1 MNFSSPRRQSNA
13 KFSFFCFKIDRAG
26 TENWDKN
33 LRNCNFCLVLHGLR
47 CAQQFSLPLW
57 WINLTSRLW
66 KLDCM
71 KRRKKKRLEW
81 QDRVNGTC
89 MRWGR
94 RRLNEVEKEIIK
106 HAKLKAICIFFGY
119 NLNKINLL
127 RIYCK
132 KLIRNLFYEIF
143 HDFKLVWKV
152 SHLVI
157 FKVRW
162 KNLLHYFQGFYLA
175 FGHSKN

>member
-71 KRRKKKRLEW
+71 ERGERRRRLEW
-81 QDRVNGTC
+81 QDMHEEVKEKTIEWSQKRNHLTC
-89 MRWGR
+89 
-94 RRLNEVEKEIIK
+94 KIK
-106 HAKLKAICIFFGY
+106 SNLQLFFGY

-127 RIYCK
+127 RIF
-132 KLIRNLFYEIF
+132 LQQF
-143 HDFKLVWKV
+143 
-152 SHLVI
+152 
-157 FKVRW
+157 
-162 KNLLHYFQGFYLA
+162 
-175 FGHSKN
+175 

>member
-71 KRRKKKRLEW
+71 ERRKKKKTWMARHA
-81 QDRVNGTC
+81 
-89 MRWGR
+89 WGG
-94 RRLNEVEKEIIK
+94 EGEDDWM
-106 HAKLKAICIFFGY
+106 KLKKKSLNMQNLKQFATFFGY

-127 RIYCK
+127 KIFFATILIK
-132 KLIRNLFYEIF
+132 KFIFMEI
-143 HDFKLVWKV
+143 DFTRLWSEKFRTWSFLKWDEKI
-152 SHLVI
+152 SC
-157 FKVRW
+157 
-162 KNLLHYFQGFYLA
+162 
-175 FGHSKN
+175 S